1 MPRRRRVPADEPAD
15 SLKSTVPCP
24 GRFHRFQRNQTDRST
39 LSTAALYDL
48 YTRYGQSV
56 DKKALLP
63 CLRNY
68 PQVPPQAG
76 RPIYRGFQVH
86 KFLLNQS
93 DKVFF
98 HEIWLYHHHHAL
110 DLYPDLEARL
120 APICIESSLW
130 TAAFAEGSPS
140 RRDAR
145 SSVPVWPDLGTGDE
159 YRILHL
165 DFRSIA
171 TRHCYDPAILFS
183 TIETNIP
190 ERQRISTEPIDGSD
204 VVRRTA
210 SSRCSTW
217 NLQKKRPGRSRA
229 SFGSTWNS
237 SCQRRSGITTWRD
250 FSLLDSRT
258 SAEELESRSW
268 MMTSSSRRAERASSR

>member
-1 MPRRRRVPADEPAD
+1 MPADEPAV
-15 SLKSTVPCP
+15 SLKSTSPCP
-24 GRFHRFQRNQTDRST
+24 GRFHRFQRIQTDRST

-120 APICIESSLW
+120 PQSASNLPCGQRRLQREVHRGAMQDHRSLSGQIW
-130 TAAFAEGSPS
+130 GQATSIGSC
-140 RRDAR
+140 
-145 SSVPVWPDLGTGDE
+145 T
-159 YRILHL
+159 L

-204 VVRRTA
+204 VVPRTA
-210 SSRCSTW
+210 SSLCSTW
-217 NLQKKRPGRSRA
+217 NLQKNAREDPGRRSVPRGTAAVRDAAASPRGATSRCWTHVPA
-229 SFGSTWNS
+229 P
-237 SCQRRSGITTWRD
+237 
-250 FSLLDSRT
+250 
-258 SAEELESRSW
+258 RSW
-268 MMTSSSRRAERASSR
+268 NRAAG

>member
-1 MPRRRRVPADEPAD
+1 MRRCCGQRLPRRRRVPADEPAD
-15 SLKSTVPCP
+15 SLKSAIPCP
-24 GRFHRFQRNQTDRST
+24 GRFHRFQRIQTDRFT

-140 RRDAR
+140 RRDAG

-165 DFRSIA
+165 DFDQSRLVIA
-171 TRHCYDPAILFS
+171 TI
-183 TIETNIP
+183 
-190 ERQRISTEPIDGSD
+190 QRSCFQRSRRTSRKGNGFQPSPSTEVTSSGELRLLDAPRGTCKKNAREDPGRRS
-204 VVRRTA
+204 VPRGTAAVRDAAA
-210 SSRCSTW
+210 SPRGATSRCW
-217 NLQKKRPGRSRA
+217 IHAPVP
-229 SFGSTWNS
+229 
-237 SCQRRSGITTWRD
+237 
-250 FSLLDSRT
+250 
-258 SAEELESRSW
+258 RSW
-268 MMTSSSRRAERASSR
+268 NRAAG